1 MRQFVHACFYW
12 IQQKDFVKQFLVNQ
26 FGETNAKQQ
35 IQLLQKIL
43 QQDIPLHDVCNQI
56 KHFMPHS
63 QRLQLIHYLF
73 GIAKADGHVADSEK
87 DIISTNEVKFLG
99 NNIKFSEINLTKK
112 SYYFGIRPEHF
123 SLSENCQYKFKPNIN
138 LTENL
143 GNEKIA
149 YIKID
154 GNEISAKIPS
164 QKNIID
170 QIGFDMKDI
179 FVFDETGTRVRS

>member
-1 MRQFVHACFYW
+1 MPNGLLANIFVAQF
-12 IQQKDFVKQFLVNQ
+12 IGTPKMN
-26 FGETNAKQQ
+26 
-35 IQLLQKIL
+35 IIKIT
-43 QQDIPLHDVCNQI
+43 
-56 KHFMPHS
+56 
-63 QRLQLIHYLF
+63 
-73 GIAKADGHVADSEK
+73 EK

-123 SLSENCQYKFKPNIN
+123 SLSENCQYKFKPNID

-170 QIGFDMKDI
+170 QIGFDIKDI

>member
-1 MRQFVHACFYW
+1 MLKNDQG
-12 IQQKDFVKQFLVNQ
+12 KQR
-26 FGETNAKQQ
+26 AK
-35 IQLLQKIL
+35 LFEMGAVRDEKVLNDGSWELALKIT
-43 QQDIPLHDVCNQI
+43 
-56 KHFMPHS
+56 
-63 QRLQLIHYLF
+63 
-73 GIAKADGHVADSEK
+73 EK
-87 DIISTNEVKFLG
+87 DILSTNEVKFLG
-99 NNIKFSEINLTKK
+99 NNIKFNKINLTKK
-112 SYYFGIRPEHF
+112 NYSFGIRPEHF
-123 SLSENCQYKFKPNIN
+123 SLSENCQYKFKPNID

-164 QKNIID
+164 QNNIID